1 VSKLVGIKPKLHY
14 FDLLQ
19 ICMHAFVH
27 FAVAVQQVVQQVR
40 QTVWKSEEG
49 VRIEYTGRGTYG
61 PTFIY
66 G

>member
-1 VSKLVGIKPKLHY
+1 
-14 FDLLQ
+14 
-19 ICMHAFVH
+19 MHAFVH

-40 QTVWKSEEG
+40 QTVWKSEDF
-49 VRIEYTGRGTYG
+49 RIEYTGRGTYG